1 MIQTNLFDKKVF
13 DKIFGTD
20 PHKLVRASSPDTSK
34 AAAHSVDTSNLEQL
48 VLGTIAA
55 FGRLGCISDDVLHA
69 LDGLPYSSVTARYK
83 ALSEK
88 GLIEFTGEL
97 RKGKS
102 GRNQRVMR
110 VVKSG

>member
-1 MIQTNLFDKKVF
+1 MIQTNLFDQKMF

-20 PHKLVRASSPDTSK
+20 PRKLVRNDSPQTSK
-34 AAAHSVDTSNLEQL
+34 DAAHAVDTTNLERL

-55 FGRLGCISDDVLHA
+55 FGTRGCISDDVLHA

-83 ALSEK
+83 ALSDK
-88 GLIEFTGEL
+88 GMIEYTGEQ
-97 RKGKS
+97 RQGKS